1 MIAWVC
7 ETPKTTRRGGH
18 SIVRL
23 GERSVERR
31 LYVSYSKGYNG
42 YNDVEILQIWKNH
55 LGI

>member
-7 ETPKTTRRGGH
+7 ETPKTTRKGGH

-31 LYVSYSKGYNG
+31 LYVSYSQGYNG

-55 LGI
+55 LDI